1 MPITFL
7 DAFTGGISAFFSVWQ
22 LCILQFSPFY
32 AAFLIGV
39 LSLCRMEK
47 RASRGL
53 PAAIAIIGLAAG
65 FSLVYA
71 LMSSPGL
78 GAWAI
83 FHIKGMRVAAG
94 VFIII
99 TGLLMIV
106 FALFGRPGGRT
117 LLPALL
123 SPVVGAS
130 LAVAY
135 SPCISPALAKIL
147 SISSMPGGAG
157 EGFRLLLFYGLGM
170 CGSATAVVG
179 VFMAVSGYIY
189 KGPRAAVI
197 VPVAASLFMMTI
209 GFLLVADLMLLYKR
223 FLVNLI

>member
-1 MPITFL
+1 M
-7 DAFTGGISAFFSVWQ
+7 
-22 LCILQFSPFY
+22 CILQFSPFY
-32 AAFLIGV
+32 VAFLVGV
-39 LSLCRMEK
+39 LSLCRMEE
-47 RASRGL
+47 RASCGL

-65 FSLVYA
+65 FSLVFA
-71 LMSSPGL
+71 LLSSPGL
-78 GAWAI
+78 GAGAV
-83 FHIKGMRVAAG
+83 FLKGIKGMKVAAG

-130 LAVAY
+130 LAMAY
-135 SPCISPALAKIL
+135 SPCISPALANIL
-147 SISSMPGGAG
+147 SLSSMPGGAG
-157 EGFRLLLFYGLGM
+157 DGFRLLVFYGLGI
-170 CGSATAVVG
+170 CGSATAVGGLFV
-179 VFMAVSGYIY
+179 AVSIFRGR
-189 KGPRAAVI
+189 RAAVGVSPM

-209 GFLLVADLMLLYKR
+209 GFLLVADFMLLYKR